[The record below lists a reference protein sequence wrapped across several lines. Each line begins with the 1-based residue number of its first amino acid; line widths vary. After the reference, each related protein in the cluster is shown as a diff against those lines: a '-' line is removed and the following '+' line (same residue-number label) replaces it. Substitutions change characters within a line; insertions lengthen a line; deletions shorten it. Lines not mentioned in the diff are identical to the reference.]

1 MSFLLDPPALLIIG
15 FLIARINYLS
25 VIFRNRFFTRG
36 ASKRYVLYGG
46 IIFVLLFWA
55 YSSLLYLGV
64 IDFPWPFPRWF
75 GGTDWM
81 LNSGLPLGLTRS
93 STSDAAAWIIFAT
106 YPFWYYLGSEL
117 GFAGHRLFA
126 RQRIAE
132 RDRILSELSRTLFPR
147 GGAIP
152 TGADQVDTAGAVR
165 DLLPKIPSEF
175 ADGFTML
182 LFVFDSRFLVFPF
195 TGRWSRFVDLDRDP
209 ASTEEKRK
217 YVDAWEANPYLV
229 TVVQIMRVIMGFG
242 YFTKKPV
249 YQEFGFN
256 GPLEPSDPPW
266 YVPGPTAGGPST

>member
-15 FLIARINYLS
+15 FVVARLNYLS
-25 VIFRNRFFTRG
+25 VVFRNRFFSRG
-36 ASKRYVLYGG
+36 ASRKYVLYAG
-46 IIFVLLFWA
+46 IFFILLFWL
-55 YSSLLYLGV
+55 YSSLLYLGA
-64 IDFPWPFPRWF
+64 IAFPWPLPKWF

-93 STSDAAAWIIFAT
+93 TSTDVAAWVIFAT
-106 YPFWYYLGSEL
+106 YPLWYYLGSEL

-126 RQRIAE
+126 SQREAE
-132 RDRILSELSRTLFPR
+132 GDRILSELARTLFPR

-165 DLLPKIPSEF
+165 GLLPKIPAEF
-175 ADGFTML
+175 NAGFTML
-182 LFVFDSRFLVFPF
+182 LFVFDSRFLVFAF
-195 TGRWSRFVDLDRDP
+195 TGRWSRFVNLDQDS

-217 YVDAWEANPYLV
+217 YLDAWEANPFLI

-256 GPLEPSDPPW
+256 GPLEPNDPPW
-266 YVPGPTAGGPST
+266 YVSGPDAGGRQS

>member
-1 MSFLLDPPALLIIG
+1 MSFLLDPPALLILG
-15 FLIARINYLS
+15 FIVARLNYLT

-36 ASKRYVLYGG
+36 ASRRYVLYAGVF
-46 IIFVLLFWA
+46 FVLLFWL

-81 LNSGLPLGLTRS
+81 LNSGLPLGFTRS
-93 STSDAAAWIIFAT
+93 PTTDVAAWVIFAT

-126 RQRIAE
+126 RQRETE
-132 RDRILSELSRTLFPR
+132 RDRILSELAKTIFPK

-152 TGADQVDTAGAVR
+152 AGAEEVGTAAEVKK
-165 DLLPKIPSEF
+165 LLTKIPQEF
-175 ADGFTML
+175 NAGFTL
-182 LFVFDSRFLVFPF
+182 ILFVFDSRFLVFAF
-195 TGRWSRFVDLDRDP
+195 TGRWSRFVNLDRDP

-217 YVDAWEANPYLV
+217 YLDAWEANPYLI

-256 GPLEPSDPPW
+256 GPLEPNDPPW
-266 YVPGPTAGGPST
+266 YVPGPGAGGRT